1 MESFFALTPATATGP
16 ASSDDVTMIPRPE
29 RPKQGKFNGKA
40 AVPPREQS
48 SGSRYDGWNDFTET
62 SSKA

>member
-48 SGSRYDGWNDFTET
+48 SGSRYDG
-62 SSKA
+62 